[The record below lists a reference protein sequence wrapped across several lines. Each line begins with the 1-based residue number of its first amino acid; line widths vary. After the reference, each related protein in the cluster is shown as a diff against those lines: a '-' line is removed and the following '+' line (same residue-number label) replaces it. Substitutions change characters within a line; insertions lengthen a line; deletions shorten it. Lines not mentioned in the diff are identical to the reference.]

1 MRILHASKSD
11 VGMKRDNNE
20 DNLMVLPEENCF
32 AVFDGMGGHA
42 AGEVASAIATNE
54 VKEFFLLTGRDGLA
68 PGAGLL
74 LDPCNSVHTFFMRF
88 SIDVAFLDAQG
99 LVVALSPR
107 LSPWRATR
115 VHLRARTTLEL
126 AAGALEA
133 CGVRI
138 GDRLVPASPGVG

>member
-1 MRILHASKSD
+1 MSALVVERTGA
-11 VGMKRDNNE
+11 
-20 DNLMVLPEENCF
+20 VLCERVER
-32 AVFDGMGGHA
+32 ADTWRSRLRG
-42 AGEVASAIATNE
+42 
-54 VKEFFLLTGRDGLA
+54 LLGRDGLA
-68 PGAGLL
+68 PGVGLL